1 VREREK
7 EKEKRERGGYLT
19 FQGIFPI
26 IIKKCD
32 YWNYMTFNQLKNK
45 AKDYPLFKLEDVF
58 KWFPEAKRKTTLNQ
72 LNFWIKKK
80 HLEEIKRGIYKISDY
95 EIKEPFIL
103 ANFIYSP
110 SYISLETALNYYSII
125 PDIPFA
131 ITSVT
136 INKTNAFKIKNY
148 GSFSY
153 SKVKPALFFGFK
165 TILTEKSYSYNIA
178 LPEKA
183 LFDYLY
189 LKGKKIKSTEGFI
202 EELRLSLTKDFNWRN
217 FKRWTELVSKKEK
230 RFHQLIKILI
240 EKNVK

>member
-1 VREREK
+1 M
-7 EKEKRERGGYLT
+7 
-19 FQGIFPI
+19 IF
-26 IIKKCD
+26 
-32 YWNYMTFNQLKNK
+32 NELKNK
-45 AKDYPLFKLEDVF
+45 TRDYPLFKLEDIF
-58 KWFPEAKRKTTLNQ
+58 KWFPKAKRKTTLNQ
-72 LNFWIKKK
+72 LNFWIKRKY
-80 HLEEIKRGIYKISDY
+80 LEEIKRGIYKISDY

-125 PDIPFA
+125 PDIPFVT
-131 ITSVT
+131 TSVT
-136 INKTNAFKIKNY
+136 LNKTKTFKIKNY

-165 TILTEKSYSYNIA
+165 TILTEKKYSYNIA

-189 LKGKKIKSTEGFI
+189 LKGKGIKSGKGFI
-202 EELRLSLTKDFNWRN
+202 EELRLSLTRDFNWQSL
-217 FKRWTELVSKKEK
+217 KKWTKLVPKKK
-230 RFHQLIKILI
+230 KSFHHLIKILI